1 MIRRLALVLMLA
13 VAAAGCDSIT
23 DVARELSLTLSTD
36 RQDIRAGQQFRLQYD
51 ATGAS
56 LVEIV
61 IDPGDGSE
69 IETVGLGGAQTAEG
83 FIPHTYAAP
92 GTYEVVGQVRE
103 FNGAA
108 RTSRLTIVV
117 GS

>member
-13 VAAAGCDSIT
+13 LAAPGCDAIT
-23 DVARELSLTLSTD
+23 DVARELSLSFSTD
-36 RQDIRAGQQFRLQYD
+36 RQNIRAGEQFRLQYE

-69 IETVGLGGAQTAEG
+69 IESVNLGGSQSADG
-83 FIPHTYAAP
+83 FIPHTYGAA

-103 FNGAA
+103 FNGAS
-108 RTSRLTIVV
+108 RTARLTIVV
-117 GS
+117 AS